1 MLICYILYMA
11 KICIALATYNGE
23 KYLSKMLDSLVMQ
36 TRKADLIVV
45 IDDGSKDRS
54 VEILQ
59 EYQKLLPLQI
69 TALQQNGGHRAAFSK
84 ALEIAKTQLNEN
96 DLVALADQD
105 DIWLPN
111 KLDILEKII
120 ETPNEN
126 GKKPILVYGD
136 AQIIDAKGN
145 VIDKSWRKLAHICTD
160 LPIKAHIA
168 GTNNVTGCLS
178 LFRASL
184 LSKITPIPTAVNVHD
199 AWISLIAQK
208 QGSVRPIDEAVV
220 QYRLHNNNSVG
231 LGSNFIFDETCQ
243 RQAAWTRLL
252 VEQSSAIPLDKDEI
266 DFANQLNHYWVQ
278 RSQKAFLPRYLPFLI
293 RNRDLLFPFPQTRTR
308 KILFS
313 LLGSPAVHFLFGK
326 DK

>member
-1 MLICYILYMA
+1 MLICYILDMA

-36 TRKADLIVV
+36 TRKADLV
-45 IDDGSKDRS
+45 IAVDDGSKDRS

-59 EYQKLLPLQI
+59 EYQERLPLQI

-84 ALEIAKTQLNEN
+84 ALEIAKKQLNEN

-111 KLDILEKII
+111 KLDILEKNI

-145 VIDKSWRKLAHICTD
+145 VIDKSWRKLAHICTM
-160 LPIKAHIA
+160 LPTKAHIA

-208 QGSVRPIDEAVV
+208 QGSVRPIDEPVV
-220 QYRLHNNNSVG
+220 QYRLHDNNSVG
-231 LGSNFIFDETCQ
+231 LGNKFSFDETCQ
-243 RQAAWTRLL
+243 RQVTWTSLL
-252 VEQSSAIPLDKDEI
+252 VEQGPTIPLDKDEI

-278 RSQKAFLPRYLPFLI
+278 RSKKAFLPRFLPFLI
-293 RNRDLLFPFPQTRTR
+293 RNRGLLFPDPRTRNR

>member
-1 MLICYILYMA
+1 MICYILDMA

-23 KYLSKMLDSLVMQ
+23 KYLSKMLDSLVNQ
-36 TRKADLIVV
+36 TRKADLIVA
-45 IDDGSKDRS
+45 IDDGSKDS
-54 VEILQ
+54 TVEILQ

-105 DIWLPN
+105 DIWIPN
-111 KLDILEKII
+111 KLEVLEKTI
-120 ETPNEN
+120 ETPEEK
-126 GKKPILVYGD
+126 GIKPVLVFGD

-145 VIDKSWRKLAHICTD
+145 VIDKSWRKLAHICTM
-160 LPIKAHIA
+160 LPTKAHIA

-208 QGSVRPIDEAVV
+208 QGSVRPIDEPVV
-220 QYRLHNNNSVG
+220 QYRLHDNNSVG
-231 LGSNFIFDETCQ
+231 LGNKFSFDETCQ
-243 RQAAWTRLL
+243 RQVTWTCLL
-252 VEQSSAIPLDKDEI
+252 VEQGPAIPLDKDEI
-266 DFANQLNHYWVQ
+266 DFANHLNHYWMQ
-278 RSQKAFLPRYLPFLI
+278 RSKKAFLPRFLPFLI
-293 RNRDLLFPFPQTRTR
+293 RNRGLLFPYPQSRTR

>member
-23 KYLSKMLDSLVMQ
+23 KYLSKMLASLVMQ
-36 TRKADLIVV
+36 TRKADLIVA
-45 IDDGSKDRS
+45 IDDGSKDS
-54 VEILQ
+54 TVEILQ
-59 EYQKLLPLQI
+59 EYQKILPLQI

-105 DIWLPN
+105 DIWLSN
-111 KLDILEKII
+111 KLEVLEKTI
-120 ETPNEN
+120 ETPDEK
-126 GKKPILVYGD
+126 GFKPVLVFGD
-136 AQIIDAKGN
+136 AQIINAKGN
-145 VIDKSWRKLAHICTD
+145 VIDKSWQKLAHICTM

-168 GTNNVTGCLS
+168 GINNVTGCLS

-208 QGSVRPIDEAVV
+208 QGFVRPIDEPVV
-220 QYRLHNNNSVG
+220 QYRLHDNNSVG
-231 LGSNFIFDETCQ
+231 LGSKFSFDETCQ
-243 RQAAWTRLL
+243 RQAAWTHML

-266 DFANQLNHYWVQ
+266 DFANQLNHYWVE
-278 RSQKAFLPRYLPFLI
+278 RSQKAILPKFLPFLI
-293 RNRDLLFPFPQTRTR
+293 RNRGLLFPYPQTRTR

-313 LLGSPAVHFLFGK
+313 LLGAPAVHFFFGK

>member
-1 MLICYILYMA
+1 MA

-36 TRKADLIVV
+36 TRKADLV
-45 IDDGSKDRS
+45 IAVDDGSKDRS

-59 EYQKLLPLQI
+59 EYQERLPLQI
-69 TALQQNGGHRAAFSK
+69 TAFQQNGGHRAAFSK
-84 ALEIAKTQLNEN
+84 ALEIAKKQLNEN

-111 KLDILEKII
+111 KLDILEKNI

-145 VIDKSWRKLAHICTD
+145 VIDKSWRKLAHICTM
-160 LPIKAHIA
+160 LPTKAHIA

-208 QGSVRPIDEAVV
+208 QGSVRPIDEPVV
-220 QYRLHNNNSVG
+220 QYRLHDNNSVG
-231 LGSNFIFDETCQ
+231 LGNKFSFDETCQ
-243 RQAAWTRLL
+243 RQVTWTSLL
-252 VEQSSAIPLDKDEI
+252 VEQGPTIPLDKDEI

-278 RSQKAFLPRYLPFLI
+278 RSKKAFLPRFLPFLI
-293 RNRDLLFPFPQTRTR
+293 RNRGLLFPDPRTRNR